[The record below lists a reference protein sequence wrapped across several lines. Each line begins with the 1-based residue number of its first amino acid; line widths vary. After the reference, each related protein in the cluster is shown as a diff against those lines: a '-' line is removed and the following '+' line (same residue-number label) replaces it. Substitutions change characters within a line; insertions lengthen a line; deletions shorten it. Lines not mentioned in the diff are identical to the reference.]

1 MAGRLQPGS
10 DFGLRHKPEYGALQ
24 SAALFSHGWRE
35 NPAIIA
41 GDWDWTA
48 SPRRSG
54 SACLLATRIAVR
66 YVAWLVA
73 LGMIVLTITVTHL
86 WLHLILFPLLL
97 LAAEAEYW
105 LLRTEDG
112 TREPVSNPGET
123 LCSNTST
130 THQKD
135 NLWNR

>member
-1 MAGRLQPGS
+1 
-10 DFGLRHKPEYGALQ
+10 
-24 SAALFSHGWRE
+24 
-35 NPAIIA
+35 
-41 GDWDWTA
+41 
-48 SPRRSG
+48 
-54 SACLLATRIAVR
+54 
-66 YVAWLVA
+66 
-73 LGMIVLTITVTHL
+73 MIVLTITVTHL